1 MAAPAQCPRK
11 RGESDMKSD
20 ERAEKQPKDDQ
31 ITRGTFIKYSLL
43 GVVGVFVTALTSEK
57 ADAGYGACS
66 VSGCPCQG
74 YMGSGP
80 LCQNC
85 GHQYGMHW

>member
-1 MAAPAQCPRK
+1 MAMPDAVPTEW
-11 RGESDMKSD
+11 GESDMKSD

-31 ITRGTFIKYSLL
+31 ITRRKFIKYSLW
-43 GVVGVFVTALTSEK
+43 GVVGVVVTALTAEK

-66 VSGCPCQG
+66 VSGCYCQS